1 MNSSIRVAIKLMLL
15 EFIQFQLSILRPL
28 WPYIQLTWWAWLPPL
43 LAFGAWKMWVFY
55 LRVWYFANLKWVLL
69 EVRIPKEM
77 AKSPQAMEQIFA
89 GLHSAFRRFDFEEK
103 YWKGLQTDYF
113 SFEIVSVGGKVHFY
127 IYTPSDYIN
136 LIQALVYSQY
146 PESEVKEVED
156 YSPTLPENIP
166 NDEWNLFGTEFALA
180 KPDPYP
186 IRTYKDFLVE
196 DISLK
201 EEARKV
207 DPLSALAEVLSNI
220 KTHEVVGVHFL
231 IRPTGDDWKKKA
243 EELVFKL
250 IGREIPKKSGLL
262 EQLLPGGNM
271 DLSWPI
277 REVVWPGSDVLT
289 GKNEKKSEKSPDML
303 MMRLS
308 PGEQEIVKAVEKNI
322 AKIGYETIL
331 RFIYIGK
338 AKEFDMMN
346 FAAIQGVLR
355 QFNTLNLNS
364 FKTQSKGMTTAKWYN
379 PWRVRV
385 KLRKKKKFYNYFKLR
400 KPFLDTYILHSKP
413 FIFNIEEL
421 ATVYHFP
428 GGTVGALTTQRIEAK
443 RGEPPSDLPI

>member
-1 MNSSIRVAIKLMLL
+1 MLL

-55 LRVWYFANLKWVLL
+55 LRVWYFSNLKWVLL
-69 EVRIPKEM
+69 EVRIPKEI
-77 AKSPQAMEQIFA
+77 AKPPQAMEQIFA
-89 GLHSAFRRFDFEEK
+89 GLHGAFRRFDFEEK

-156 YSPTLPENIP
+156 YSLTLPENIP
-166 NDEWNLFGTEFALA
+166 NEEWNLFGTEFALV

-207 DPLSALAEVLSNI
+207 DPLSALAEVLATI
-220 KTHEVVGVHFL
+220 KPHEVVGVHLL
-231 IRPTGDDWKKKA
+231 IRPCGDEWKKQA

-250 IGREIPKKSGLL
+250 IGREIPKKKGVLKEVFGGLSSI
-262 EQLLPGGNM
+262 PGEI
-271 DLSWPI
+271 LS
-277 REVVWPGSDVLT
+277 PGAAP
-289 GKNEKKSEKSPDML
+289 KKEEKQKPLDAL
-303 MMRLS
+303 MFRLS

-379 PWRVRV
+379 PRRVRV
-385 KLRKKKKFYNYFKLR
+385 KLKRKKKFYKYFKLR
-400 KPFLDTYILHSKP
+400 KPFLDTYTLRSKP

-421 ATVYHFP
+421 ATVYHYP